1 MSGGDRKNA
10 DSTLLT
16 ELAAG
21 GTVEAAAKAAGVSEA
36 TAYRR
41 LREPDFRRQVTAA
54 RDEMVARSVA
64 RLSATSTLAADCLR
78 ELLKARSETVRL
90 GAARAV
96 IELGARLREQED
108 LAERVRALEERLTAG
123 AEGKEPPSWH
133 RTTA

>member
-1 MSGGDRKNA
+1 MSA
-10 DSTLLT
+10 
-16 ELAAG
+16 LAAG
-21 GTVEAAAKAAGVSEA
+21 GTVEAVAGLAGVSER
-36 TAYRR
+36 TVHRR
-41 LREPDFRRQVTAA
+41 LAEPDFRRQVTAA

-108 LAERVRALEERLTAG
+108 LAERVRALEERLG
-123 AEGKEPPSWH
+123 ESGNRKEAPTWH
-133 RTTA
+133 RTA